1 MAQELKIFDNPNFG
15 EIRTIIN
22 EDGKLFFVASDVAKA
37 LGYAVPQKAVI
48 DHCKHCSKM
57 EHPTNKGT
65 YINIIPES
73 DVYRLTMKSKL
84 PNAEQFQDWVC
95 EDVLTSIRK
104 TGQYS
109 VQKKYPIP
117 RTFSE
122 ALRLAADQQEE
133 IEEQRKMIEAKD
145 AKIAKDKPKV
155 IFAEAVSTSQR
166 SCLIAEL
173 AKILKQNGV
182 NIGQNRLFEWMRKH
196 GYLCSKGQYYNQPTQ
211 RAQEL
216 GLFEIKQTTINKP
229 DGSILVSTT
238 TKVTGKGQIYFVNK
252 FLNEQSKGGLRI

>member
-95 EDVLTSIRK
+95 EDVLTSISK

-109 VQKKYPIP
+109 VQN
-117 RTFSE
+117 
-122 ALRLAADQQEE
+122 
-133 IEEQRKMIEAKD
+133 
-145 AKIAKDKPKV
+145 PKV
-155 IFAEAVSTSQR
+155 KQLSIRDELFWIEKSKKILNLNDTSVLKMLQQIAAPYGLPVPDYTPSKGILKSATELLKERGYSISAQVFNQRAIEKGFLCELTRNSSGGKKKKFKSITEKGKPYGENQVNPNNPKETQPLWYEDKFDELLVKLGFAE
-166 SCLIAEL
+166 
-173 AKILKQNGV
+173 G
-182 NIGQNRLFEWMRKH
+182 
-196 GYLCSKGQYYNQPTQ
+196 
-211 RAQEL
+211 RA
-216 GLFEIKQTTINKP
+216 
-229 DGSILVSTT
+229 SV
-238 TKVTGKGQIYFVNK
+238 
-252 FLNEQSKGGLRI
+252 

>member
-95 EDVLTSIRK
+95 GEVLPTLRK
-104 TGQYS
+104 TGQ
-109 VQKKYPIP
+109 
-117 RTFSE
+117 
-122 ALRLAADQQEE
+122 
-133 IEEQRKMIEAKD
+133 
-145 AKIAKDKPKV
+145 
-155 IFAEAVSTSQR
+155 
-166 SCLIAEL
+166 
-173 AKILKQNGV
+173 
-182 NIGQNRLFEWMRKH
+182 
-196 GYLCSKGQYYNQPTQ
+196 
-211 RAQEL
+211 
-216 GLFEIKQTTINKP
+216 EIKHLRKQ
-229 DGSILVSTT
+229 
-238 TKVTGKGQIYFVNK
+238 QIA
-252 FLNEQSKGGLRI
+252 